1 MPYPFPLI
9 ARPPGDWKNLFDN
22 QAIEMSIAHNM
33 FIRGVN
39 AIYAQAKG
47 IQDKQIKPFVFFC
60 ICVLETLHHHHHM
73 EESLVFP
80 FLEAKMGENAMA
92 HNVEQHHAFMGG
104 MDDLEVYLKAVQA
117 GTAVYDAAT
126 LIEKLDSFAEQLVE
140 HLHEEIATLES
151 SKLQAVITEHDLQDL
166 ADQFIKLMKKEI
178 SLVTAMPLGLV
189 CHDKST
195 APYFPPF
202 PAPVLW
208 MTKYALYYL
217 HSDAWAFGPC
227 DVNGVLKPGFG
238 SDVSAP
244 A

>member
-1 MPYPFPLI
+1 MPYPFPLV
-9 ARPPGDWKNLFDN
+9 ARPPGDWKNVFDN
-22 QAIEMSIAHNM
+22 QAIQMSVAHNM

-104 MDDLEVYLKAVQA
+104 LDDLEAYLKAVQA
-117 GTAVYDAAT
+117 GTAVYDGST
-126 LIEKLDSFAEQLVE
+126 ILEKLDSFAEQL
-140 HLHEEIATLES
+140 EIPTLES
-151 SKLQAVITEHDLQDL
+151 SKMRAVFTEQDL
-166 ADQFIKLMKKEI
+166 KDLAAQFSKRMMKDT
-178 SLVTAMPLGLV
+178 SLPTMPLALV
-189 CHDKST
+189 CHDKSS
-195 APYFPPF
+195 APYFPPI

-208 MTKYALYYL
+208 MAKYTLFYL

-227 DVNGVLKPGFG
+227 DIHGVLKPGLG
-238 SDVSAP
+238 NHAVAQ